1 MVFLMYITTYIEKI
15 IVLVQLKN
23 IIMKVVVVIV
33 VNIGEVVVIQL
44 EFNIT
49 NVQNVIINILK
60 QLIIQNIINE
70 NNLLFL
76 FVRNVV

>member
-1 MVFLMYITTYIEKI
+1 
-15 IVLVQLKN
+15 
-23 IIMKVVVVIV
+23 MKVVVVIV